1 MILLDLVTG
10 RFVNGLLVS
19 YLKKPFLLKTEIF
32 SFSSLLIAL

>member
-32 SFSSLLIAL
+32 FSSLLIVL